1 MYSKVLVPLDG
12 SEVAECALNHMQ
24 TIVRGCN
31 IVDVVLLRVIS
42 PTASYR
48 ESFATVSDLERVESE
63 ERTAARAYLD
73 ATVKQL
79 AEVGLNVQADML
91 SGDAAEAIVD
101 YASDNG
107 VDLII
112 MATHGRSGVRRWA
125 MGSVADRVVRHASVP
140 VLLARASK
148 DVCVA

>member
-12 SEVAECALNHMQ
+12 SEVAECALNHTQ
-24 TIVRGCN
+24 AIVRGCN
-31 IVDVVLLRVIS
+31 IVDVVLLRVIGH
-42 PTASYR
+42 TASYR
-48 ESFATVSDLERVESE
+48 ESFAAMVDVERVEAE

-79 AEVGLNVQADML
+79 AESGLSVQADMVN
-91 SGDAAEAIVD
+91 GDAAEAIVD
-101 YASDNG
+101 YADKNG
-107 VDLII
+107 VDLIV

-125 MGSVADRVVRHASVP
+125 MGSVADRVVRHARVP